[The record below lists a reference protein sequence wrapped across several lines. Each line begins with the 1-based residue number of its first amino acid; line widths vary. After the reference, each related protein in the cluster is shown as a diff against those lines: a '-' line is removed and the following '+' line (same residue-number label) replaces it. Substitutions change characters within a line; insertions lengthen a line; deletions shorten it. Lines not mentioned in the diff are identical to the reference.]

1 MAVIVFCCRLVEAL
15 VADDAPNLQRSS
27 AAYPA
32 GIYKK
37 IPIGAGQRPSDTS
50 QNVFHTL

>member
-32 GIYKK
+32 GICKK
-37 IPIGAGQRPSDTS
+37 NNWGRAAS
-50 QNVFHTL
+50 F